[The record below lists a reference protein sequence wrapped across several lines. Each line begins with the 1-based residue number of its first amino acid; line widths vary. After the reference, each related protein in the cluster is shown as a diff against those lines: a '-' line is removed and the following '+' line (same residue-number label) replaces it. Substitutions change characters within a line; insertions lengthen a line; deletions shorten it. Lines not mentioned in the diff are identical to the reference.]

1 MLNASI
7 VLYNHTL
14 SEITPLVKTLRKS
27 ATVSDIFFI
36 DNSPK
41 ENPDFKKLNANY
53 HFTGKNL
60 GYGSAHNIAI
70 RQTIE
75 QGIPY
80 HLVINPDISFD
91 PAILSKIEGF
101 MNNNSDIGLLMPKVL
116 YPTGEIQYLCK
127 LIPTPFDLIVRRFLP
142 KSWTQ
147 KQTEKFEM
155 RESGYNRIMDVPYL
169 SGCFMFLRTEALQQV
184 GLFDERFF
192 MYPEDID
199 LTRRIHRQYRTVFYP
214 EATIVHHHAQSSYIS
229 VRMLFIHIK
238 NMIKYFNKWGWI
250 FDRERRRVNKEII
263 NQYLAHGTSGNTRQN
278 LRN

>member
-7 VLYNHTL
+7 VLYNLTS
-14 SEITPLVKTLRKS
+14 SEITPLIETIRKS
-27 ATVSDIFFI
+27 GTVSDIFLI

-41 ENPDFKKLNANY
+41 ENPDFITLPVNY

-60 GYGSAHNIAI
+60 GYGSANNIAI

-91 PAILSKIEGF
+91 PAILAEIEEF
-101 MNNNSDIGLLMPKVL
+101 MNNNSDIGLLMPQVL
-116 YPTGEIQYLCK
+116 YPNGEIQYLCK

-142 KSWTQ
+142 KSWTR
-147 KQTEKFEM
+147 KRTEQFEL
-155 RESGYNRIMDVPYL
+155 RESGYNQALDVPYL
-169 SGCFMFLRTEALQQV
+169 SGCFMFLRTEALKQV

-199 LTRRIHRQYRTVFYP
+199 LTRRIHRHYRTVFYP
-214 EATIVHHHAQSSYIS
+214 NVSIIHHHAQSSYINL
-229 VRMLFIHIK
+229 RMLFIHIK
-238 NMIKYFNKWGWI
+238 NMIKYFNKWGWL
-250 FDRERRRVNKEII
+250 FDKERRKVNKKIL
-263 NQYLAHGTSGNTRQN
+263 NQYLAHGTSVNTKQN
-278 LRN
+278 FRN